1 MQYYFNETTI
11 LLNAKT
17 DEMDETVPPT
27 DTRYRKDLQFFEQ
40 GLIDEADAE
49 KVEIEQQQRRQRAKM
64 NKGEIP
70 MFVGNFFREVAH
82 PLIQNDE
89 LKHYEEKAVRYE
101 FIEDEDKNY
110 WSRRNRKDWKDLPN
124 LWGPYD

>member
-1 MQYYFNETTI
+1 
-11 LLNAKT
+11 
-17 DEMDETVPPT
+17 
-27 DTRYRKDLQFFEQ
+27 
-40 GLIDEADAE
+40 
-49 KVEIEQQQRRQRAKM
+49 M

-70 MFVGNFFREVAH
+70 TFVGNFFREVPH
-82 PLIQNDE
+82 PLIQNNE

-110 WSRRNRKDWKDLPN
+110 WSRRNRNDWKDLPN